1 MSGVEIDAR
10 AKSRTVH
17 AAERAVDVLL
27 RLLGGRAEI
36 SRGTASLLPLEK
48 LATVGDR
55 MLDDI
60 GLSRADLDA
69 LIKVTAASR
78 RRFPMRPRQPSQR
91 RS

>member
-1 MSGVEIDAR
+1 MSWVEIDAR
-10 AKSRTVH
+10 AKSHTVL
-17 AAERAVDVLL
+17 AAERAVDVLM
-27 RLLGGRAEI
+27 RLLGGRAET
-36 SRGTASLLPLEK
+36 SCGTARLSPLEK
-48 LATVGDR
+48 LATVEDR

-78 RRFPMRPRQPSQR
+78 RPLRTRPGQPSQR